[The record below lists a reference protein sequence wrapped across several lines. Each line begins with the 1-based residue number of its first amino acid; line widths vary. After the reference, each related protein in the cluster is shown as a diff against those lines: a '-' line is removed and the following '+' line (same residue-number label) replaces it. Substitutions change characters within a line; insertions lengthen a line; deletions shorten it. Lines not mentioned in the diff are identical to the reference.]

1 LAISE
6 SIVEIKRLL
15 TEAIQSADDNMNA
28 VGVSIICNFDVD
40 DAAAADADDDD
51 GRTKEAREFVT
62 KADASLPRSTNNNNR
77 LKEEFRNMMKLVD

>member
-15 TEAIQSADDNMNA
+15 TEAIQSDDNMNA

-40 DAAAADADDDD
+40 DAAADDDGD
-51 GRTKEAREFVT
+51 GRTK
-62 KADASLPRSTNNNNR
+62 KA
-77 LKEEFRNMMKLVD
+77 